1 MTVYPVGSKVLI
13 DREVPGTIVAIS
25 LRGEKH
31 AICYSVEWWDNRKI
45 ECREFDEFR
54 VSPGLKGVQP
64 VAVGFHGPFEETGT
78 VKGWPS
84 GR

>member
-25 LRGEKH
+25 LRGLNH
-31 AICYSVEWWDNRKI
+31 AVCYSVEWWDNRKL

-54 VSPGLKGVQP
+54 VFPGERGVEP
-64 VAVGFHGPFEETGT
+64 MRVGFNRGA
-78 VKGWPS
+78 S
-84 GR
+84 S